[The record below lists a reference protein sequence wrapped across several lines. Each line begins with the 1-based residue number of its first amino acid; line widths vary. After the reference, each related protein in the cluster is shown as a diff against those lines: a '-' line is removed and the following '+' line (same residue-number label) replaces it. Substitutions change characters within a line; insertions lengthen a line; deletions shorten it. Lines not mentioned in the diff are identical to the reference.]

1 MSKIDFEKMSN
12 PDLVRYARQ
21 QGHNTRGLSR
31 ERIMDLLIVPLP
43 KSIALPDEEATL
55 CAMRTCPN
63 RISVKTI
70 GSVQTV
76 LAPKEKTG
84 LTVEKIIKI
93 RDDMPDR
100 DHKGRESISDM
111 SWALLRSLAKA
122 NGIKTHGKKRP
133 QVEAEIKEK
142 QNG

>member
-1 MSKIDFEKMSN
+1 MSEVDFEKMKN

-21 QGHNTRGLSR
+21 QGHNVRGLSR

-63 RISVKTI
+63 RIPVKTI

-76 LAPKEKTG
+76 LAPKEKTAN
-84 LTVEKIIKI
+84 EKKPILSEAPHEGQK
-93 RDDMPDR
+93 
-100 DHKGRESISDM
+100 SISDM

-122 NGIKTHGKKRP
+122 NGIKTHGKKRA

-142 QNG
+142 QNAG